1 MRKFLP
7 AIIVAACVGNI
18 PLANAHEPAGTRD
31 AQVLKQ
37 RLARDYPS
45 LLYVDRY
52 RAAFPHEV
60 QGNAPIWSA
69 RSAQAIADPASV
81 VGALAHLQ
89 DQHVALVG
97 PKAGKTETLGVLF
110 RSSADG
116 GLVAW
121 HVFDPSA
128 ATGGLK
134 QGDEVLAIDGIAAKA
149 WLERAARMT
158 FGGNRRG
165 RVAEAALDLGLATP
179 IVHRTSG
186 LGPRVQLLV
195 RTGVE
200 PARLLRLRYRPVDA
214 ALASAMAAAIGEP
227 DLPARFEAGGLRV
240 GTLRIGAFAPQY
252 DPAFLR
258 ASESA
263 AAVPGT
269 SEDAA
274 MLAGYCAVVAAF
286 VGRFDRIARDADVVV
301 LDLRGNM
308 GGFDREARL
317 LADSL
322 AGAKLPR
329 TFDFGATPT
338 RGTVELVEEK
348 VDPACANVTV
358 ARPVLV
364 FVDAGTRSA
373 GEFMT
378 SWLWAAGFPVLGE
391 TTMGA
396 GGGYEFDGPSSFA
409 LPQSGFSVR
418 ASAVFSVFDPA
429 GALKPGKRSE
439 RDLVEQITAENFRPS
454 RTRPFAIQSVGFTPD
469 VRLEPRTRDLQ
480 DGGLS
485 GLRAAIATLVGQGTL
500 KPGH

>member
-7 AIIVAACVGNI
+7 ALIVAACIASI
-18 PLANAHEPAGTRD
+18 PLANAREPAGTRD

-37 RLARDYPS
+37 RLASDYPS

-52 RAAFPHEV
+52 RAAFPQEV
-60 QGNAPIWSA
+60 QGNTPIWSE
-69 RSAQAIADPASV
+69 RSDYAIADPAALVS
-81 VGALAHLQ
+81 ALAQLQ

-97 PKAGKTETLGVLF
+97 PKAGKTETLGALF

-121 HVFDPSA
+121 RVFDPSA
-128 ATGGLK
+128 AAGGLK
-134 QGDEVLAIDGIAAKA
+134 QGDQVLAIDGLAAKP
-149 WLERAARMT
+149 WLEHAARLT

-186 LGPRVQLLV
+186 LGSQVKLLV

-200 PARLLRLRYRPVDA
+200 RTRMLRLGYRPVDA
-214 ALASAMAAAIGEP
+214 ALATAMAATIGEP
-227 DLPARFEAGGLRV
+227 DLPAQFEAGGLRV

-252 DPAFLR
+252 DPAFLA
-258 ASESA
+258 ASEAA
-263 AAVPGT
+263 AAVPGA

-274 MLAGYCAVVAAF
+274 MLAGYCAVVANF

-322 AGAKLPR
+322 AGEKLPR
-329 TFDFGATPT
+329 TFDFSATST

-348 VDPACANVTV
+348 TDPSCARVTV

-378 SWLWAAGFPVLGE
+378 SWLWVAGFPVLGE

-409 LPQSGFSVR
+409 LPESGFSVR
-418 ASAVFSVFDPA
+418 ASAVFSIFDPV
-429 GALKPGKRSE
+429 GALAPGKHPE
-439 RDLVEQITAENFRPS
+439 QALVEQITADNFRPS

-469 VRLEPRTRDLQ
+469 LRLEPRTRDLQ

-485 GLRAAIATLVGQGTL
+485 ELRAAIAALVSEARL
-500 KPGH
+500 KRQ